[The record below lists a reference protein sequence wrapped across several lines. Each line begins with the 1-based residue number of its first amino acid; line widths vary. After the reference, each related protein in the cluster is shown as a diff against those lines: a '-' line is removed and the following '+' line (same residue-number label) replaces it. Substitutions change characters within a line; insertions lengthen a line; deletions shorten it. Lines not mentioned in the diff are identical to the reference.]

1 MADYFY
7 PARKDNMKIK
17 FTKMQAYG
25 NDYIYVDVNGMPE
38 NINWNEVAVQISD
51 RHFGIGGDGL
61 VLVCPSD
68 VADFR
73 MRIFDPDGT
82 EAEMCGNAVRSVAKF
97 VYYHKMTDKT
107 ELTIETLGGI
117 KNLYLTVEGDE
128 VINIEAEIGKPIFTP
143 ASIPV
148 DTENDEFFNETVKVN
163 AGGRIMHLHMSSLSW
178 GNPHTVIFMDD
189 LENLDIETIGPAIE
203 THPFFP
209 KRTNVTF
216 ARVIDRNN
224 IQIRE
229 WERGC
234 GETIGCGTGCCTA
247 LVFANRLGLCDKEA
261 TVMQIGGPLSVK
273 WDDEGLVHMKGP
285 SFVVFEGEYYYEA

>member
-1 MADYFY
+1 
-7 PARKDNMKIK
+7 MKIK

-38 NINWNEVAVQISD
+38 NINWNEVAIQISD

-61 VLVCPSD
+61 VLICPSD
-68 VADFR
+68 KADFR

-117 KNLYLTVEGDE
+117 KNLYLTVDDGE
-128 VINIEAEIGKPIFTP
+128 VVNIEAEIGKPIFTP

-148 DTENDEFFNETVKVN
+148 DTENEEFFDETVKVN
-163 AGGRIMHLHMSSLSW
+163 AGGRIMQMHMSSLSW

-203 THPFFP
+203 THPLFP

-216 ARVIDRNN
+216 ARVVDRNN

>member
-1 MADYFY
+1 
-7 PARKDNMKIK
+7 MKIP

-25 NDYIYVDVNGMPE
+25 NDYVYVNAFEMPDL
-38 NINWNEVAVQISD
+38 NWNEVAIQISD
-51 RHFGIGGDGL
+51 RHFGVGGDGL
-61 VLVCPSD
+61 VLICPSD
-68 VADFR
+68 KADFK

-117 KNLYLTVEGDE
+117 KNLYLTIEDGE
-128 VINIEAEIGKPIFTP
+128 VVNIEAEIGEPVFTP
-143 ASIPV
+143 ELIPV
-148 DTENDEFFNETVKVN
+148 DTDNEEFFDETVKVN
-163 AGGRIMHLHMSSLSW
+163 VNGRIMNVRMSSLSW
-178 GNPHTVIFMDD
+178 GNPHTVIFTDD
-189 LENLDIETIGPAIE
+189 LENLDIENVGRAIE
-203 THPFFP
+203 THPIFA

-216 ARVIDRNN
+216 ARVIDRKN

-247 LVFANRLGLCDKEA
+247 LVFAVRLGLCDKEA
-261 TVMQIGGPLSVK
+261 TVMQIGGPLDVK
-273 WDDEGLVHMKGP
+273 WDDKGLVHMKGP
-285 SFVVFEGEYYYEA
+285 SYVVFEGEYSYEA

>member
-1 MADYFY
+1 
-7 PARKDNMKIK
+7 MKIK

-38 NINWNEVAVQISD
+38 NINWNEVAIQISD

-61 VLVCPSD
+61 VLICPSD
-68 VADFR
+68 KADFR

-117 KNLYLTVEGDE
+117 KNLYLTVDDGE
-128 VINIEAEIGKPIFTP
+128 VVNIEAEIGKPIFTP

-148 DTENDEFFNETVKVN
+148 DTENEEFFDETVKVN
-163 AGGRIMHLHMSSLSW
+163 AGGRIMHMHMSSLSW

-203 THPFFP
+203 THPLFP

-216 ARVIDRNN
+216 ARVVDRNN

>member
-1 MADYFY
+1 
-7 PARKDNMKIK
+7 MKIK

-38 NINWNEVAVQISD
+38 NINWNEVAIQISD

-117 KNLYLTVEGDE
+117 KNLYLTVDGDE

-203 THPFFP
+203 THPLFP

-247 LVFANRLGLCDKEA
+247 LVFANRLGLCDREA

>member
-1 MADYFY
+1 
-7 PARKDNMKIK
+7 MKIH

-25 NDYIYVDVNGMPE
+25 NDYVYVDVSKLPE
-38 NINWNEVAVQISD
+38 NINWNEVAIQISD
-51 RHFGIGGDGL
+51 RHFGVGGDGL
-61 VLVCPSD
+61 VLICPSK

-107 ELTIETLGGI
+107 TLTIETLGGI
-117 KNLYLTVEGDE
+117 KNLYLTVENDE
-128 VINIEAEIGKPIFTP
+128 VVNIEAEIGKPIFNP
-143 ASIPV
+143 ELIPV
-148 DTENDEFFNETVKVN
+148 DTEGEEFVDETVKVN
-163 AGGRIMHLHMSSLSW
+163 IGGRMTYFRMSSLSW

-203 THPFFP
+203 NHVMFP

-216 ARVIDRNN
+216 AKVVDEHT

-247 LVFANRLGLCDKEA
+247 LVFANRLGMCAKDA
-261 TVMQIGGPLSVK
+261 TVMQIGGPLEVI
-273 WDDEGLVHMKGP
+273 WDEKGLVHMKGP
-285 SFVVFEGEYYYEA
+285 SHVVFEGDYIYEA

>member
-1 MADYFY
+1 
-7 PARKDNMKIK
+7 MKIK

-25 NDYIYVDVNGMPE
+25 NDYIYVDVKGMPE
-38 NINWNEVAVQISD
+38 NINWNEVAIQISD

-61 VLVCPSD
+61 VLICPSEK
-68 VADFR
+68 ADFR

-128 VINIEAEIGKPIFTP
+128 VVNIEAEIGKPIFTP

-148 DTENDEFFNETVKVN
+148 DTENEEFFNETVKVN

-203 THPFFP
+203 THPLFP

-216 ARVIDRNN
+216 ARVVDRNN

-261 TVMQIGGPLSVK
+261 IVMQIGGPLSVK

>member
-1 MADYFY
+1 
-7 PARKDNMKIK
+7 
-17 FTKMQAYG
+17 MQAYG

-38 NINWNEVAVQISD
+38 NINWNEVAIQISD

-117 KNLYLTVEGDE
+117 KNLYLTVDGDE

-203 THPFFP
+203 THPLFP

-247 LVFANRLGLCDKEA
+247 LVFANRLGLCDREA

>member
-1 MADYFY
+1 
-7 PARKDNMKIK
+7 MKIK

-25 NDYIYVDVNGMPE
+25 NDYIYVDVKGMPE
-38 NINWNEVAVQISD
+38 NINWNEVAIQISD

-61 VLVCPSD
+61 VLICPSEK
-68 VADFR
+68 ADFR

-117 KNLYLTVEGDE
+117 KNLYLTVEEDE
-128 VINIEAEIGKPIFTP
+128 VVNIEAEIGKPIFTP

-148 DTENDEFFNETVKVN
+148 DTENEEFFNETVKVN
-163 AGGRIMHLHMSSLSW
+163 AGGRIMHLHISSLSW

-203 THPFFP
+203 THPLFP

-216 ARVIDRNN
+216 ARVVDKNN

>member
-1 MADYFY
+1 
-7 PARKDNMKIK
+7 MKIK

-25 NDYIYVDVNGMPE
+25 NDYIYVDVKGMPE
-38 NINWNEVAVQISD
+38 NINWNEVAIQISD

-61 VLVCPSD
+61 VLVCPSE
-68 VADFR
+68 VADFK

-128 VINIEAEIGKPIFTP
+128 VVNIEAEIGKPIFTP

-148 DTENDEFFNETVKVN
+148 DTENEEFFNETVKVN

-178 GNPHTVIFMDD
+178 GTPHTVIFMDD
-189 LENLDIETIGPAIE
+189 LENLDIETIGPVIE
-203 THPFFP
+203 THPLFP

-216 ARVIDRNN
+216 ARVIDRKN

>member
-1 MADYFY
+1 
-7 PARKDNMKIK
+7 MKIP

-25 NDYIYVDVNGMPE
+25 NDYVYVNVAGLPDL
-38 NINWNEVAVQISD
+38 NWNEVAVHISD
-51 RHFGIGGDGL
+51 RHFGVGGDGL
-61 VLVCPSD
+61 VLICPSE
-68 VADFR
+68 VADFK

-97 VYYHKMTDKT
+97 VYYHKMTDKET
-107 ELTIETLGGI
+107 LTIETLGGI
-117 KNLYLTVEGDE
+117 KNLYLTVEDGE
-128 VINIEAEIGKPIFTP
+128 VVNIEAEIGEPIFDP
-143 ASIPV
+143 EAIPV
-148 DTENDEFFNETVKVN
+148 DCDGKEFFNEKVKVN
-163 AGGRIMHLHMSSLSW
+163 ANGRIMHLAMSSLSW

-189 LENLDIETIGPAIE
+189 LEGLDIESVGPAIE
-203 THPFFP
+203 NHPIFA

-216 ARVIDRNN
+216 ARVVDKNN

-261 TVMQIGGPLSVK
+261 TVMQIGGPLEVK
-273 WDDEGLVHMKGP
+273 WDDKGLVHMKGP
-285 SFVVFEGEYYYEA
+285 SFVVFEGEYDYEA

>member
-1 MADYFY
+1 
-7 PARKDNMKIK
+7 MKIH

-25 NDYIYVDVNGMPE
+25 NDYVYVDVSKLPE
-38 NINWNEVAVQISD
+38 NINWNEVAIQISD
-51 RHFGIGGDGL
+51 RHFGVGGDGL
-61 VLVCPSD
+61 VLICPSK

-107 ELTIETLGGI
+107 TLTIETLGGI
-117 KNLYLTVEGDE
+117 KNLYLTVENDE
-128 VINIEAEIGKPIFTP
+128 VVNIEAEIGKPIFNP
-143 ASIPV
+143 ELIPV
-148 DTENDEFFNETVKVN
+148 DTEGEEFVDETVKVN
-163 AGGRIMHLHMSSLSW
+163 IGGRMTYFRMSSLSW

-203 THPFFP
+203 NHVIFP

-216 ARVIDRNN
+216 AKVVDEHT

-247 LVFANRLGLCDKEA
+247 LVFANRLGMCAKDA
-261 TVMQIGGPLSVK
+261 TVMQIGGPLEVI
-273 WDDEGLVHMKGP
+273 WDEKGLVHMKGP
-285 SFVVFEGEYYYEA
+285 SHVVFEGDYIYEA